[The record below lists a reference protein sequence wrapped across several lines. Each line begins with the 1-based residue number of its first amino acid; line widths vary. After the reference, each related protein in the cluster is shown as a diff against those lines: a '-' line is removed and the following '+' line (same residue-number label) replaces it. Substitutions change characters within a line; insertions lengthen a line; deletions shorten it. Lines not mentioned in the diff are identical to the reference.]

1 MRKSKALIGVAVIM
15 LGLVSGCG
23 STAAPNA
30 AAPKAAE
37 EIKIGGVLE
46 LSGGVATFGQSVKN
60 AVDLAFEAQNKKGG
74 VLGKQLKFITADN
87 KSEAGESTSAIT
99 KLITQ
104 DKVIAVIGAVTSSN
118 TKAAVPVSADNKI
131 PMVTPTATNAE
142 VTVNKDGSLN
152 KWVFRSC
159 FLDPFQGQ
167 VAANFVT
174 GTLKL
179 KKAAVFIDQGDDYSK
194 GLAAEFKK
202 VMESSGGTITDTE
215 NYVGKDVDFKATL
228 TRIKASSP
236 EVVFVPGYYG
246 EVGLIIR
253 QAREMGLMVP
263 FIGGDGWDSAKLP
276 ELAGAAN
283 LNDTYFVNHMWAED
297 PDTKPFVEAYKAKYN
312 VVPDALAAL
321 GYDAAGMVIAAI
333 EKAGSTD
340 SSKIRD
346 ALESTKGFKGATGVI
361 TIDPKTHNPVKS
373 AVIIRIVDGKYTL
386 LTHINP

>member
-1 MRKSKALIGVAVIM
+1 MRKSKVLLGIAVIM

-23 STAAPNA
+23 ST

-46 LSGGVATFGQSVKN
+46 LSGGVATYGQSVLN
-60 AVDLAFEAQNKKGG
+60 AVTLAFEDQNKKGG

-104 DKVIAVIGAVTSSN
+104 DKVIAVLGAVTSSN

-131 PMVTPTATNAE
+131 PLITPTATNAE
-142 VTVNKDGSLN
+142 VTINKDGSLN

-159 FLDPFQGQ
+159 FLDPFQGK

-174 GTLKL
+174 NTLKL
-179 KKAAVFIDQGDDYSK
+179 KKAAVFIDQKDDYSK

-215 NYVGKDVDFKATL
+215 NYVGGDKDFKSTL
-228 TRIKASSP
+228 TRIKASNP
-236 EVVFVPGYYG
+236 EVVFVPGYYN
-246 EVGLIIR
+246 EVGLIIK
-253 QAREMGLMVP
+253 QARELGIKVP
-263 FIGGDGWDSAKLP
+263 FVGGDGWDSAKLP

-283 LNDTYFVNHMWAED
+283 LNDTYFVNHMWADD
-297 PDTKPFVEAYKAKYN
+297 PDTKPFVEAYKAKYKN
-312 VVPDALAAL
+312 EEPDALAAL
-321 GYDAAGMVIAAI
+321 GYDAAKMLIAAI
-333 EKAGSTD
+333 EKAGSAD

-346 ALESTKGFKGATGVI
+346 ALEATKDFKGVTGVI
-361 TIDPKTHNPVKS
+361 TVDPKTHNPVKS
-373 AVIIRIVDGKYTL
+373 AVIIKMVDGKKTL
-386 LTHINP
+386 LTHVNP